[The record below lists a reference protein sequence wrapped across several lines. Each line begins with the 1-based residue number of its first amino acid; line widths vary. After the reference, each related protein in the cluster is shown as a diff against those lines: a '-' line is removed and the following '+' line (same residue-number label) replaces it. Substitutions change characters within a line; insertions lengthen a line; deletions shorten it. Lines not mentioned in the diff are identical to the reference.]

1 MVKYFALFALFVVP
15 LGAEE
20 EFLTGTPA
28 IRYSLAKLN
37 VLGSVLMIGA
47 HPDDE
52 NNAVLAYT
60 SRGLKA
66 RTGYLSLNRGEGGQN
81 LLGDEQGPLMGV
93 VRTQELL
100 AARRDDGGSQY
111 FTRAIDFGFTTSLDE
126 TLKDWGRERILG
138 DIVWVIRQQQ
148 PDVIILVFSG
158 TPADGHG
165 NHQAAGVLGKE
176 AYEAAGDPN
185 RFPEQ
190 LKWVKPWRAKRLMR
204 SRFSLPPGFVLPPG
218 ATGPGRQDAAP

>member
-1 MVKYFALFALFVVP
+1 MGKSIAKAAAKVFCLLSIAVSVSADTIDGTP
-15 LGAEE
+15 TES
-20 EFLTGTPA
+20 FLTGTPA
-28 IRYSLAKLN
+28 IRYALAKLN

-52 NNAVLAYT
+52 NNAVLAYF

-66 RTGYLSLNRGEGGQN
+66 RTGYLSCTRGEGGQN
-81 LLGDEQGPLMGV
+81 LLGDEQGALMGV

-111 FTRAIDFGFTTSLDE
+111 FTRAIDFGFTTSLKE
-126 TLKDWGRERILG
+126 TLDDWGHDRILS
-138 DIVWVIRQQQ
+138 DIVWVIRQQR
-148 PDVIILVFSG
+148 PDVVVLVFSG
-158 TPADGHG
+158 TPNDGHG
-165 NHQAAGVLGKE
+165 NHQASAVLGKE

-190 LKWVKPWRAKRLMR
+190 LKWVQPLPMR
-204 SRFSLPPGFVLPPG
+204 SG
-218 ATGPGRQDAAP
+218 